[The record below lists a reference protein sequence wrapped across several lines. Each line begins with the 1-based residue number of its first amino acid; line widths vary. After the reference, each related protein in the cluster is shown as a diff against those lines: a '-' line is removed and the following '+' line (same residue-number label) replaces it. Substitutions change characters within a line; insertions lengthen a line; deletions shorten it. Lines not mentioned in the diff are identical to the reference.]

1 MILQMKDTYSA
12 NLTFRTHNYKIKQDY
27 LKDIDLAPLIY
38 VQKLKLGGSK
48 CVPWE
53 VQRCWIAEEWEA
65 QQETVLRPLGLGF
78 VQGVG
83 DTNLPLCKPL

>member
-38 VQKLKLGGSK
+38 V
-48 CVPWE
+48 
-53 VQRCWIAEEWEA
+53 
-65 QQETVLRPLGLGF
+65 
-78 VQGVG
+78 
-83 DTNLPLCKPL
+83 